1 MEVNWTLTGMTC
13 AGCAHSAASIA
24 EGTPGLENVV
34 VRYASHSFKATVD
47 QELLDLPAFKANL
60 AKAGYQ
66 LESEKVG
73 MEVQFDRQRKALRR
87 QALELLLAVLFAGP
101 LLYLGMSHSME
112 SLMIA
117 CQGLLAVVLSGYFG
131 RKIHA
136 KAFALAKMGATNM
149 DTLVSL
155 GSIVA
160 FGYSLF
166 NLLSGNHEIYFESAG
181 LIIAFVLIGK
191 YFEQRGKL
199 QNSKAVESL
208 LALQP
213 KMATKVVDGL
223 TVQVDVGALEIDEV
237 VQVKP
242 GEQIPVDGIVVE
254 GTSSIDESTFTGE

>member
-1 MEVNWTLTGMTC
+1 
-13 AGCAHSAASIA
+13 
-24 EGTPGLENVV
+24 
-34 VRYASHSFKATVD
+34 
-47 QELLDLPAFKANL
+47 
-60 AKAGYQ
+60 
-66 LESEKVG
+66 
-73 MEVQFDRQRKALRR
+73 
-87 QALELLLAVLFAGP
+87 
-101 LLYLGMSHSME
+101 
-112 SLMIA
+112 
-117 CQGLLAVVLSGYFG
+117 
-131 RKIHA
+131 
-136 KAFALAKMGATNM
+136 MGATNM

-166 NLLSGNHEIYFESAG
+166 NLFSGNHEIYFESAG

-213 KMATKVVDGL
+213 KVATKVVEGL

-242 GEQIPVDGIVVE
+242 GEQIPVDGIVLE
-254 GTSSIDESTFTGE
+254 GTSSIDESTFTGEPLEVSKTAGAEVWAGTVNGEGLLLIKVVNTGKASALGGIIEAVLQAQEQETSIEKLTDRISKIFVPSILMLSVIVGVVWTLLGEPLSMVFAINVNNP